1 MDDLCLFVSA
11 TVLLAVGFAR
21 YDKDKDHQYKFTY
34 TGMLV
39 GHLFS
44 FFVHCDI
51 LFDMLRQNVS

>member
-1 MDDLCLFVSA
+1 MIHLIKVIYIYMCVLMDDLCLFVSA

-39 GHLFS
+39 GL
-44 FFVHCDI
+44 
-51 LFDMLRQNVS
+51 

>member
-1 MDDLCLFVSA
+1 MCADVLMDDLCLFVSA

-39 GHLFS
+39 GL
-44 FFVHCDI
+44 
-51 LFDMLRQNVS
+51 